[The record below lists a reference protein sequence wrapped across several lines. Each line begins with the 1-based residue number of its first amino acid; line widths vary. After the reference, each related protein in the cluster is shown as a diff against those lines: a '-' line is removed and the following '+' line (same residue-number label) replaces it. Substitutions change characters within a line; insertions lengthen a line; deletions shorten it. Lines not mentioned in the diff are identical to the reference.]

1 MQIPMAVTAGGNI
14 PSEDNGKTPQSC
26 NSVELLREGAP
37 WTAIAFYMAVLEP
50 WKMK

>member
-26 NSVELLREGAP
+26 NSAAPQGGAP
-37 WTAIAFYMAVLEP
+37 
-50 WKMK
+50 